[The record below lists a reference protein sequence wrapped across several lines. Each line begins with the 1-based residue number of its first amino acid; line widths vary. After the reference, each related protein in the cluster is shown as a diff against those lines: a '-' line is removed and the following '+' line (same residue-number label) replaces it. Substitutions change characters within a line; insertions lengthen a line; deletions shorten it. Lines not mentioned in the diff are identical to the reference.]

1 MNLIKCHKCGKEI
14 SIESKFCDDC
24 STTVDPKKLNLNAEL
39 YVPFPGAGP
48 DRTLRLYGFVDVGN
62 VYGENDPYKLNELR
76 SSVGIG
82 VSWISP
88 LGPLR
93 LSYAKAIKK
102 FEAKF

>member
-1 MNLIKCHKCGKEI
+1 
-14 SIESKFCDDC
+14 
-24 STTVDPKKLNLNAEL
+24 
-39 YVPFPGAGP
+39 
-48 DRTLRLYGFVDVGN
+48 
-62 VYGENDPYKLNELR
+62 VYGENAPYKLDELR

-102 FEAKF
+102 FDTDKLQKIQFQIGTTF